1 MLGLAGYIFDSRH
14 PEKYKDMN
22 PAECL
27 DCGYKGNVHSL
38 VPEEKKIL
46 KRFVHI
52 KNSI

>member
-38 VPEEKKIL
+38 VPEEKK
-46 KRFVHI
+46 
-52 KNSI
+52 S